1 MSVFVGLDC
10 GGSSSRVIAVDGNG
24 AVLFKG
30 QSGAA
35 NLSTTPE
42 KRLMRNLAQATKGC
56 PSATYVCGCFA
67 GLIGPETK
75 ERGEATLQHLFP
87 TASVRAEPDFIAAL
101 YAAPATTDILIIS
114 GTGSLICSRTAH
126 GIVKSGGR
134 GYVLGDQGSGYQFG
148 RDVLVNY
155 LDNPDEA
162 SEALK
167 ESLLQQFG
175 GLSENTIVPKV
186 YGSGTPAT
194 TLARLA
200 KFIGQDANEER
211 QYAIQSIDRNLGA
224 LIDVLEHHIRKNFP
238 DQLEFEIV
246 LSGGVWKSAQ
256 IFRERLIQ
264 LLAAR
269 FPSQIFV
276 VNRIT
281 QPPLYGALELAK
293 EMLA

>member
-10 GGSSSRVIAVDGNG
+10 GGSSSRVIAVDENG

-42 KRLMRNLAQATKGC
+42 KRLIRNLTQATKGC

-75 ERGEATLQHLFP
+75 ERGEAALQQLFP
-87 TASVRAEPDFIAAL
+87 EASVRAEPDFTAAL

-114 GTGSLICSRTAH
+114 GTGSLICSRTAQ

-155 LDNPDEA
+155 LDHPDEA
-162 SEALK
+162 TEVLK
-167 ESLLQQFG
+167 EALLQQFG
-175 GLSENTIVPKV
+175 GLSENAIVPKV
-186 YGSGTPAT
+186 YGSGAPAT

-200 KFIGQDANEER
+200 KFIGQDAKEDR
-211 QYAIQSIDRNLGA
+211 PYAIQSIDRNLGA
-224 LIDVLEHHIRKNFP
+224 LIDVFEHHVRKNFP
-238 DQLEFEIV
+238 DQSKFEIV

-256 IFRERLIQ
+256 VFRERLIQ
-264 LLAAR
+264 LLEAR
-269 FPSQIFV
+269 FPSYVFL

-281 QPPLYGALELAK
+281 QPPLYGAVELAK
-293 EMLA
+293 EMLV

>member
-1 MSVFVGLDC
+1 
-10 GGSSSRVIAVDGNG
+10 
-24 AVLFKG
+24 
-30 QSGAA
+30 
-35 NLSTTPE
+35 
-42 KRLMRNLAQATKGC
+42 
-56 PSATYVCGCFA
+56 
-67 GLIGPETK
+67 
-75 ERGEATLQHLFP
+75 
-87 TASVRAEPDFIAAL
+87 
-101 YAAPATTDILIIS
+101 
-114 GTGSLICSRTAH
+114 
-126 GIVKSGGR
+126 
-134 GYVLGDQGSGYQFG
+134 
-148 RDVLVNY
+148 VNY